1 MRMRMCI
8 AGALVDRLLTQ
19 TLRLADLAMPIDPW
33 RGRLWAA
40 APLPPLC
47 SALTAYR
54 SDAPGMRGLIVEAAG
69 RLINGSERH
78 LHPDVNPSDQTALW
92 FAYVLSAPRTSLRI
106 LALPEAHLH
115 VETSR
120 PRAPDRPALQH
131 APPAPEQ
138 TQDGL
143 EPRPAPTKPR
153 PSPGESADVFWLAPA
168 NFHCFDTPV
177 PHDQETLCAGES
189 LGSTHVLTGAPPRAR
204 LQPFAYFRSS
214 WVGPQQSDRR
224 GVYRCHAVHGHGY
237 ADEQVERLLLAPE
250 IAPVWDRGRLVG
262 PDFVG

>member
-8 AGALVDRLLTQ
+8 TGALVDRLLTQ

-54 SDAPGMRGLIVEAAG
+54 SDAPGMRALIVEAAG

-143 EPRPAPTKPR
+143 EPRPAPAKPR

-168 NFHCFDTPV
+168 NSHCFDAT
-177 PHDQETLCAGES
+177 
-189 LGSTHVLTGAPPRAR
+189 
-204 LQPFAYFRSS
+204 
-214 WVGPQQSDRR
+214 
-224 GVYRCHAVHGHGY
+224 
-237 ADEQVERLLLAPE
+237 
-250 IAPVWDRGRLVG
+250 
-262 PDFVG
+262 